1 VLPRRT
7 STPAPS
13 ELKLVVADA
22 AKLPALLKAL
32 PEFKGEL
39 LAVVYWGSAADD
51 VLQVRGY

>member
-1 VLPRRT
+1 M
-7 STPAPS
+7 
-13 ELKLVVADA
+13 VADA